1 VPRFYFDTRNDG
13 RTVRDDSGLEL
24 AGLDAVQDLAI
35 RSLTEIAADELPRSD
50 RRTYGIDVRD
60 EGGEAVLTT
69 ELTLETRRHA

>member
-13 RTVRDDSGLEL
+13 RTVRDESGFEL
-24 AGLDAVQDLAI
+24 AGLDAVQDLAV

-50 RRTYGIDVRD
+50 RRIYGIDVRD
-60 EGGEAVLTT
+60 EAGEAVLTT